1 MTGRP
6 GRRARGVHRIADRGF
21 SRAAG
26 AYERGRPDYPASAA
40 RFVARAFHIGPG
52 STVIDLAAGTGKWTR
67 GLVGTGARI
76 LAVEPLPAMRRE
88 FRRAVPGVR
97 VVAGTAERTGLPDGC
112 ADLVTVAQAFHWFD
126 HERALLEI
134 RRLLRPGG
142 GLAILW
148 NVREHRKGWRR
159 EILKVSQRYENR
171 SVPRRGWE
179 KWRRAF
185 RPGSGFTPLRLRTF
199 HHEQWLTRRLL
210 EDRFLSLSYI
220 AALPGERKAE
230 FLDRFRQVLETHP
243 GARGRRKLM
252 TPYTTE
258 VYYALRQE
266 PRPGGEAGARG
277 RSRRPPSP
285 RSGPRR
291 GHTLEV

>member
-1 MTGRP
+1 MTGGP
-6 GRRARGVHRIADRGF
+6 GRRTRGVHRVAVQGF

-26 AYERGRPDYPASAA
+26 AYERGRPDYPVSAA
-40 RFVARAFHIGPG
+40 RFVAHAFHIGPG
-52 STVIDLAAGTGKWTR
+52 STVVDLAAGTGKWTR
-67 GLVGTGARI
+67 GLRGTGARI

-126 HERALLEI
+126 HERALIEI
-134 RRLLRPGG
+134 RRILRPGG

-148 NVREHRKGWRR
+148 NVREQQKGWRR
-159 EILKVSQRYENR
+159 ELLKVSQGYENR
-171 SVPRRGWE
+171 SVPRRGWD

-185 RPGSGFTPLRLRTF
+185 GPGSGFTPLRLRTF
-199 HHEQWLTRRLL
+199 HHEQWLTRRRL

-220 AALPGERKAE
+220 AALPGERKVE

-243 GARGRRKLM
+243 GARGRRKLK

-266 PRPGGEAGARG
+266 PRDGKAGARG

-285 RSGPRR
+285 RTGPRR
-291 GHTLEV
+291 GLALEV